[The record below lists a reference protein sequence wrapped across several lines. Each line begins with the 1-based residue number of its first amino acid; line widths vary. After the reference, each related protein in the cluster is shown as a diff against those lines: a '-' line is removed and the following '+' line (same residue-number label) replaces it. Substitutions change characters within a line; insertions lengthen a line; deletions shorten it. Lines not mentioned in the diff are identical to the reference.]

1 MDGKQGVLMNPRITD
16 YGSFMYCDECANIAL
31 EHEWDE
37 DLGMCAAC
45 ARVGAEEEQDAEES

>member
-1 MDGKQGVLMNPRITD
+1 MNPRITD
-16 YGSFMYCDECANIAL
+16 YGAFMYCDECANIAL